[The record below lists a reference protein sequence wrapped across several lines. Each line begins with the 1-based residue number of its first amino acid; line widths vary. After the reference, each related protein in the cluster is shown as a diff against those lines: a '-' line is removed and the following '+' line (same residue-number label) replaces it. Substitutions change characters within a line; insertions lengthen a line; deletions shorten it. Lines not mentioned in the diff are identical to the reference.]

1 MQFTTVSPSRTMSN
15 PSFEILTPQLT
26 APPILTGQIAL
37 VTGASSGVG
46 QGIAISL
53 AQAGADVIINYFSSE
68 QGARTTAEAISKLG
82 RRAVIVQADVSQESA
97 VAAMFA
103 KALAEF
109 GRLDIVV
116 NNAGKQNDALLDE
129 MTLDQWNDVQ
139 ATNLTSIF
147 LCAREAV
154 RIFKRQGVRKEVSV
168 AAGKII
174 CISSIHDLIPW
185 AGHVNYA
192 ASKGGAL
199 LFMKS
204 LAQEVAIHRIRVNG
218 ISPGAIR
225 TPINRAAWS
234 TPEAYDE
241 LKKLILY
248 KRIGE
253 PEEVGRC
260 AAWLAS
266 DQSDYIIGQT
276 IYLDGGMALYPGFES
291 GG

>member
-1 MQFTTVSPSRTMSN
+1 MST
-15 PSFEILTPQLT
+15 PSFPVLIPEVPVPAILP
-26 APPILTGQIAL
+26 GQIAL
-37 VTGASSGVG
+37 VTGASSGIG
-46 QGIAISL
+46 QGIAIGL
-53 AQAGADVIINYFSSE
+53 AQAGADVVVNFNRGE
-68 QGARTTAEAISKLG
+68 EGARKTADEIKKLG
-82 RRAVIVQADVSQESA
+82 RRALIVQGNVADEQQVQ
-97 VAAMFA
+97 AMFA
-103 KALAEF
+103 KAIAEF
-109 GRLDIVV
+109 GRLDILI
-116 NNAGKQNDALLDE
+116 NNSGKQNDAMLDE
-129 MTLDQWNDVQ
+129 MTLEQWNDVIGV
-139 ATNLTSIF
+139 NLTGQF
-147 LCAREAV
+147 LCSREAI
-154 RIFKRQGVRKEVSV
+154 RLFKKQGVNKDISVS
-168 AAGKII
+168 AGKII

-192 ASKGGAL
+192 ASKGGTL

-225 TPINRAAWS
+225 TPINTPAWS
-234 TPEAYDE
+234 TPEAYED

-253 PEEVGRC
+253 PAELGRC

-276 IYLDGGMALYPGFES
+276 IYIDGGMALYPGFEA

>member
-1 MQFTTVSPSRTMSN
+1 MSTAQFPV
-15 PSFEILTPQLT
+15 LVPQQP
-26 APPILTGQIAL
+26 APPILTGQTAI

-46 QGIAISL
+46 QGIAITL
-53 AQAGADVIINYFSSE
+53 AQAGADVVVNFNSSE
-68 QGARTTAEAISKLG
+68 KGAIATAEAITKLG
-82 RRAVIVQADVSQESA
+82 RRAVICQANVTQEPDVEKL
-97 VAAMFA
+97 FA

-109 GRLDIVV
+109 GRLDILV
-116 NNAGKQNDALLDE
+116 NNAGKQNDAMLDE
-129 MTLDQWNDVQ
+129 MTLAQWNDVL
-139 ATNLTSIF
+139 AVNLTSMF
-147 LCAREAV
+147 LCSREAV
-154 RIFKRQGVRKEVSV
+154 KIFKRQGINPAISV
-168 AAGKII
+168 AAGKIV

-199 LFMKS
+199 LFLKS

-225 TPINRAAWS
+225 TPINTPAWS
-234 TPEAYDE
+234 TPAAYDE

-266 DQSDYIIGQT
+266 DQSDYLIGQT

>member
-1 MQFTTVSPSRTMSN
+1 MSA
-15 PSFEILTPQLT
+15 PSFPVLIPDVPVPAILP
-26 APPILTGQIAL
+26 GQIAL
-37 VTGASSGVG
+37 VTGASSGIG
-46 QGIAISL
+46 QGIAIGL
-53 AQAGADVIINYFSSE
+53 AQAGADVVVNYNRGE
-68 QGARTTAEAISKLG
+68 EGARKTADEIKKLG
-82 RRAVIVQADVSQESA
+82 RRALIVQGNVADEQQVQ
-97 VAAMFA
+97 AMFA
-103 KALAEF
+103 RAVAEF
-109 GRLDIVV
+109 GRLDILV
-116 NNAGKQNDALLDE
+116 NNSGKQNDALLDE
-129 MTLDQWNDVQ
+129 MTLEQWNDVIGV
-139 ATNLTSIF
+139 NLTGQF
-147 LCAREAV
+147 LCSREAI
-154 RIFKRQGVRKEVSV
+154 RLFKKQGVNRDVSV
-168 AAGKII
+168 SAGKII

-192 ASKGGAL
+192 ASKGGTL

-225 TPINRAAWS
+225 TPINTAAWE
-234 TPEAYDE
+234 TPEAYED

-253 PEEVGRC
+253 PAELGRC

-276 IYLDGGMALYPGFES
+276 IYIDGGMALYPGFEA

>member
-1 MQFTTVSPSRTMSN
+1 MASPTFPVLIPEVSVPT
-15 PSFEILTPQLT
+15 ILP
-26 APPILTGQIAL
+26 GQIAL
-37 VTGASSGVG
+37 VTGASSGIG
-46 QGIAISL
+46 QGIAIGL
-53 AQAGADVIINYFSSE
+53 AQAGADVVVNYNSSE
-68 QGARTTAEAISKLG
+68 EGAHKTADEIKKLG
-82 RRAVIVQADVSQESA
+82 RRALIVQGNVADEQQVQT
-97 VAAMFA
+97 MFQ
-103 KALAEF
+103 KAIAEF
-109 GRLDIVV
+109 GRLDILI
-116 NNAGKQNDALLDE
+116 NNSGKQNDAMLDE
-129 MTLDQWNDVQ
+129 MTLEQWNDVIGV
-139 ATNLTSIF
+139 NLTGQF
-147 LCAREAV
+147 LCSREAI
-154 RIFKRQGVRKEVSV
+154 RLFKKQGVNAGVSV
-168 AAGKII
+168 SAGKII

-192 ASKGGAL
+192 ASKGGTL

-225 TPINRAAWS
+225 TPINTAAWE
-234 TPEAYDE
+234 TPEAYED

-253 PEEVGRC
+253 PAELGRC

-276 IYLDGGMALYPGFES
+276 IYIDGGMALYPGFEA

>member
-1 MQFTTVSPSRTMSN
+1 MST
-15 PSFEILTPQLT
+15 PTFPVLIPEVPVPAILP
-26 APPILTGQIAL
+26 GQIAL
-37 VTGASSGVG
+37 VTGASSGIG
-46 QGIAISL
+46 QGIAIGL
-53 AQAGADVIINYFSSE
+53 AQAGADVVVNFNRGE
-68 QGARTTAEAISKLG
+68 DGARKTAEEIKKIG
-82 RRAVIVQADVSQESA
+82 RRALIVQGDVANEQQ
-97 VAAMFA
+97 VQAMFA
-103 KALAEF
+103 KAVAEF
-109 GRLDIVV
+109 GRLDILI
-116 NNAGKQNDALLDE
+116 NNSGKQNDAMLDE
-129 MTLDQWNDVQ
+129 MTLDQWNDVIGV
-139 ATNLTSIF
+139 NLTGQF
-147 LCAREAV
+147 LCSREAI
-154 RIFKRQGVRKEVSV
+154 RLFKKQGVNKDISVS
-168 AAGKII
+168 AGKIV

-192 ASKGGAL
+192 ASKGGTL

-225 TPINRAAWS
+225 TPINTAAWS
-234 TPEAYDE
+234 TPEAYED

-253 PEEVGRC
+253 PAELGRC

-276 IYLDGGMALYPGFES
+276 IYIDGGMALYPGFEA

>member
-1 MQFTTVSPSRTMSN
+1 MST
-15 PSFEILTPQLT
+15 PTFPVLIPEVPVPAILP
-26 APPILTGQIAL
+26 GQIAL
-37 VTGASSGVG
+37 VTGASSGIG
-46 QGIAISL
+46 QGIAIGL
-53 AQAGADVIINYFSSE
+53 AQAGADVVVNYNRGE
-68 QGARTTAEAISKLG
+68 DGAKKTADEIKKLG
-82 RRAVIVQADVSQESA
+82 RRALIVQGDVANEQQ
-97 VAAMFA
+97 VQVMFA
-103 KALAEF
+103 KAVAEF
-109 GRLDIVV
+109 GRLDILI
-116 NNAGKQNDALLDE
+116 NNSGKQNDAMLDE
-129 MTLDQWNDVQ
+129 MTLDQWNDVIGV
-139 ATNLTSIF
+139 NLTGQF
-147 LCAREAV
+147 LCSREAI
-154 RIFKRQGVRKEVSV
+154 RLFKKQGVNKDISVS
-168 AAGKII
+168 AGKIV

-192 ASKGGAL
+192 ASKGGTL

-225 TPINRAAWS
+225 TPINTAAWS
-234 TPEAYDE
+234 TPEAYED

-253 PEEVGRC
+253 PAELGRC

-276 IYLDGGMALYPGFES
+276 IYIDGGMALYPGFEA

>member
-1 MQFTTVSPSRTMSN
+1 MASPTFPVLIPEVSVPT
-15 PSFEILTPQLT
+15 ILP
-26 APPILTGQIAL
+26 GQIAL
-37 VTGASSGVG
+37 VTGASSGIG
-46 QGIAISL
+46 QGIAIGL
-53 AQAGADVIINYFSSE
+53 AQAGADVVVNYNSSE
-68 QGARTTAEAISKLG
+68 EGARKTADEIKKLG
-82 RRAVIVQADVSQESA
+82 RRALIVQGNVADEQQVQT
-97 VAAMFA
+97 MFQ
-103 KALAEF
+103 KAIAEF
-109 GRLDIVV
+109 GRLDILI
-116 NNAGKQNDALLDE
+116 NNSGKQNDAMLDE
-129 MTLDQWNDVQ
+129 MTLEQWNDVIGV
-139 ATNLTSIF
+139 NLTGQF
-147 LCAREAV
+147 LCSREAI
-154 RIFKRQGVRKEVSV
+154 RLFKKQGVNAGVSV
-168 AAGKII
+168 SAGKII

-192 ASKGGAL
+192 ASKGGTL

-225 TPINRAAWS
+225 TPINTAAWE
-234 TPEAYDE
+234 TPEAYED

-253 PEEVGRC
+253 PAELGRC

-276 IYLDGGMALYPGFES
+276 IYIDGGMALYPGFEA

>member
-1 MQFTTVSPSRTMSN
+1 MERRHRREPHRQFLCSR
-15 PSFEILTPQLT
+15 
-26 APPILTGQIAL
+26 
-37 VTGASSGVG
+37 
-46 QGIAISL
+46 
-53 AQAGADVIINYFSSE
+53 
-68 QGARTTAEAISKLG
+68 EAI
-82 RRAVIVQADVSQESA
+82 
-97 VAAMFA
+97 
-103 KALAEF
+103 
-109 GRLDIVV
+109 RL
-116 NNAGKQNDALLDE
+116 
-129 MTLDQWNDVQ
+129 
-139 ATNLTSIF
+139 
-147 LCAREAV
+147 
-154 RIFKRQGVRKEVSV
+154 FKKQGVNKDISVS
-168 AAGKII
+168 AGKII

-192 ASKGGAL
+192 ASKGGTL

-225 TPINRAAWS
+225 TPINTPAWS
-234 TPEAYDE
+234 TPEAYED

-253 PEEVGRC
+253 PAELGRC

-276 IYLDGGMALYPGFES
+276 IYIDGGMALYPGFEA

>member
-1 MQFTTVSPSRTMSN
+1 MST
-15 PSFEILTPQLT
+15 PSFEVRTPQLS
-26 APPILTGQIAL
+26 APPILTGQKAI

-53 AQAGADVIINYFSSE
+53 AQAGADVVVNYNRGE
-68 QGARTTAEAISKLG
+68 KGAIATAEAIAKLG
-82 RRAVIVQADVSQESA
+82 RKAVIVQADVSNEAA
-97 VAAMFA
+97 VQAMFD

-109 GRLDIVV
+109 GRLDILV
-116 NNAGKQNDALLDE
+116 NNAGKQNDAMLDE
-129 MTLDQWNDVQ
+129 MTLEQWNDVI
-139 ATNLTSIF
+139 AVNLTSQF
-147 LCAREAV
+147 LCSRAAV
-154 RIFKRQGVRKEVSV
+154 RVFKRQGVLPEVSV
-168 AAGKII
+168 AAGKIV

-185 AGHVNYA
+185 AGHINYA
-192 ASKGGAL
+192 ASKGGTL
-199 LFMKS
+199 LFLKS

-225 TPINRAAWS
+225 TPINTAAWS
-234 TPEAYDE
+234 TLEAYED

-276 IYLDGGMALYPGFES
+276 LYLDGGMALYPGFEA

>member
-1 MQFTTVSPSRTMSN
+1 MSSPSFPVLIPDVPVPT
-15 PSFEILTPQLT
+15 ILP
-26 APPILTGQIAL
+26 GQIAL
-37 VTGASSGVG
+37 VTGASSGIG
-46 QGIAISL
+46 QGIAIGL
-53 AQAGADVIINYFSSE
+53 AQAGADVVVNYNSSE
-68 QGARTTAEAISKLG
+68 EGARKTADEIKKLG
-82 RRAVIVQADVSQESA
+82 RRALIVQGNVADEQQVQ
-97 VAAMFA
+97 AMFA
-103 KALAEF
+103 KAVAEF
-109 GRLDIVV
+109 GRLDILI
-116 NNAGKQNDALLDE
+116 NNSGKQNDAMLDE
-129 MTLDQWNDVQ
+129 MTLDQWNDVIGV
-139 ATNLTSIF
+139 NLTGQF
-147 LCAREAV
+147 LCSREAI
-154 RIFKRQGVRKEVSV
+154 RLFKKQGVNKNVSV
-168 AAGKII
+168 SAGKIV

-192 ASKGGAL
+192 ASKGGTL

-225 TPINRAAWS
+225 TPINTAAWE
-234 TPEAYDE
+234 TPEAYED

-253 PEEVGRC
+253 PAELGRC

-276 IYLDGGMALYPGFES
+276 IYIDGGMALYPGFEA

>member
-1 MQFTTVSPSRTMSN
+1 MASPTF
-15 PSFEILTPQLT
+15 PVLIPDVPVPAILP
-26 APPILTGQIAL
+26 GQIAL
-37 VTGASSGVG
+37 VTGGSSGIG
-46 QGIAISL
+46 QGIAIGL
-53 AQAGADVIINYFSSE
+53 AQAGADVVVNYNRGE
-68 QGARTTAEAISKLG
+68 EGARKTADEIKKLG
-82 RRAVIVQADVSQESA
+82 RRALIVQGNVADEQQVQ
-97 VAAMFA
+97 AMFA
-103 KALAEF
+103 KAVAEF
-109 GRLDIVV
+109 GRLDILV
-116 NNAGKQNDALLDE
+116 NNSGKQNDAMLDE
-129 MTLDQWNDVQ
+129 MTLEQWNDVIGV
-139 ATNLTSIF
+139 NLTGQF
-147 LCAREAV
+147 LCSREAI
-154 RIFKRQGVRKEVSV
+154 RLFKKQGVNKDVSV
-168 AAGKII
+168 SAGKII

-192 ASKGGAL
+192 ASKGGTL

-225 TPINRAAWS
+225 TPINTGAWS
-234 TPEAYDE
+234 TPEAYED

-253 PEEVGRC
+253 PAELGRC

-276 IYLDGGMALYPGFES
+276 IYIDGGMALYPGFEA